1 MPSKPR
7 TKSDKGRSEKGK
19 ADGGR
24 PRKEK
29 PCSICARGIEYIDY
43 KDLALLKPFLNE
55 RAKIKARRTSG
66 ACASCQKHLSAAIKN
81 AREMA
86 LIPYTSR

>member
-1 MPSKPR
+1 MPPKPKKDRKPR
-7 TKSDKGRSEKGK
+7 KD
-19 ADGGR
+19 
-24 PRKEK
+24 K
-29 PCSICARGIEYIDY
+29 PCPVCTQGIEYVDY
-43 KDLALLKPFLNE
+43 KDLSLLKPFLNE

-66 ACASCQKHLSAAIKN
+66 VCAQHQAQLSGAIKN

>member
-1 MPSKPR
+1 MPSKP
-7 TKSDKGRSEKGK
+7 TPKTNAK
-19 ADGGR
+19 AADR
-24 PRKEK
+24 KPRKDK
-29 PCSICARGIEYIDY
+29 PCPICSRGIEYIDY

-66 ACASCQKHLSAAIKN
+66 TCAACQKHLAAAVKN

-86 LIPYTSR
+86 LIPYSAR